1 MTDLS
6 PARKV
11 IRAMAVAKGNKR
23 PSVKQSAFVHETYG
37 PATRVFCVM
46 PDGSE
51 LSVTVVDVVDVTE

>member
-6 PARKV
+6 PARTV

-23 PSVKQSAFVHETYG
+23 PLVKQSALVHDVYG

-51 LSVTVVDVVDVTE
+51 LSVTVVDVAE